1 MSNKVIVLVLMV
13 VMSFVPL
20 AIASGQESEKV
31 EALVKPYQVSPEL
44 DNVVNLSQF
53 GSFTPAQKELLAKNG
68 FVVTTSDNVQLYH
81 IYENN
86 DYLQI
91 PSFITTDLM
100 LQVYHVFFDYTL
112 RTVESEK
119 LYPIAVDLTE
129 KMLMESVEI
138 YKEATNP
145 EVKEASLKNIAF
157 FGVGLK
163 LLTVEEETLKII
175 KAEAEEEHY
184 RSRIWYEALDT
195 LRNEEYFLVG
205 LRPKLPV
212 VSSLHLSLPPDAEK
226 LIENELKLIQEHG
239 GRSDSPIFGFMLDYS
254 QFIPRGH
261 YTRTDRLRRYF
272 QGMMWYGLVP
282 FPFDS
287 TYTQSIIQS
296 ILFTSILF
304 HPQTTGLTLI
314 KQWERLYQ
322 PAVFYVGSTDD
333 LNPFHCKELMD
344 EIYGSDLKLDEIP
357 LKLDEFIKASE
368 KLPEPGIKQM
378 LIGIPTGKQFRFM
391 GQRYI
396 PDSEML
402 QTLSDYEHR
411 PFPKGLDVMA
421 VLGSKRA
428 YDILLNVYQEEKSWP
443 AYPDSMKSL
452 KDRFSKLDLSTWQ
465 SNLYY
470 GWLWSLQALLEEK
483 KEGYP
488 TFMTNPAWQDKVL
501 NTTCASW
508 AELRHDTILYGKQS
522 GAECGGGEEPPP
534 PPKGYVEPEVEFYS
548 RLEWLTRFT
557 KEGLISREIITPAVE
572 QKFTY
577 LGDLISFLKKVSI
590 KELKE
595 ESLTR
600 EEHDQI
606 KILGADIERL
616 TLSVAE
622 GHAEFLS
629 ETDKDMAVIADV
641 HTSWD
646 KCLEEGVGHANE
658 IYVVVPI
665 EGQLY
670 LTRGAVFSYYEFIHP
685 SSDRL
690 TDEKWQEMLR
700 SVTSPKPSVW
710 TKSFNGGKK
719 EPLPRPK
726 KVYSSGC

>member
-1 MSNKVIVLVLMV
+1 MSNKVIVPVLMV
-13 VMSFVPL
+13 VMSFVPFMVV
-20 AIASGQESEKV
+20 SGQENEKV
-31 EALVKPYQVSPEL
+31 EALVRPYQVSQEL

-53 GSFTPAQKELLAKNG
+53 GSFTPEQKELLEKNG

-81 IYENN
+81 VYENN

-100 LQVYHVFFDYTL
+100 LQVYHVFFNYTL

-129 KMLMESVEI
+129 KMLMESVEM
-138 YKEATNP
+138 YEEVTNP
-145 EVKEASLKNIAF
+145 DVKESALKNAAF
-157 FGVGLK
+157 FGVALK
-163 LLTVEEETLKII
+163 LLTVEEESLQTI
-175 KAEAEEEHY
+175 
-184 RSRIWYEALDT
+184 
-195 LRNEEYFLVG
+195 RNREQEEYMKIQSG
-205 LRPKLPV
+205 LPEEPFIVRTELDFRLALA
-212 VSSLHLSLPPDAEK
+212 SSSTISLPSDVGT
-226 LIENELKLIQEHG
+226 LIENELQLIEQHG
-239 GRSDSPIFGFMLDYS
+239 GRTDSPIFGFMLDYS

-282 FPFDS
+282 FPLDS
-287 TYTQSIIQS
+287 THTQSIIQS

-322 PAVFYVGSTDD
+322 PTVFYVGSTDD
-333 LNPFHCKELMD
+333 LNPFHCKEVMD
-344 EIYGSDLKLDEIP
+344 EVYGPDLKLDEIP
-357 LKLDEFIKASE
+357 QRLNNFIKAS
-368 KLPEPGIKQM
+368 KRLPEPGIKQV
-378 LIGIPTGKQFRFM
+378 LIGISTGKQFRFM

-421 VLGSKRA
+421 VLGSKRT
-428 YDILLNVYQEEKSWP
+428 YDILMNVYQEDKSWP

-452 KDRFSKLDLSTWQ
+452 KHRFSKLDLSTWQ

-557 KEGLISREIITPAVE
+557 KEGLISREIITPALE

-641 HTSWD
+641 HTSMD
-646 KCLEEGVGHANE
+646 GCLEEGVGHANE

-665 EGQLY
+665 EGRLY
-670 LTRGAVFSYYEFIHP
+670 LTRGAVFSYYEFIH
-685 SSDRL
+685 SSRDRL
-690 TDEKWQEMLR
+690 TDEKWQEILR
-700 SVTSPKPSVW
+700 SEAPPKPPVW